1 LKKNLNLQSLIVNHP
16 YNFTL
21 LENKKAV
28 ILIDKILV
36 DLEKT
41 GINTDVLIE
50 DLKKLRTYALE
61 EQVPLVVKV
70 LRFAYEHIEKNNS
83 FLIPIP
89 DDEPIDE
96 ETEISKNED
105 TKDPVESL
113 KYLVSLTKSL
123 KNRTNISD
131 LKEYRNA
138 LMEY

>member
-1 LKKNLNLQSLIVNHP
+1 MQSLVVNHL
-16 YNFTL
+16 YNITH
-21 LENKKAV
+21 LENKKA
-28 ILIDKILV
+28 IKLIDKILV
-36 DLEKT
+36 NLEKT

-50 DLKKLRTYALE
+50 DLKELRTYALE

-70 LRFAYEHIEKNNS
+70 LRYTYEHIEKNNS

-96 ETEISKNED
+96 DTEISNNEG

-123 KNRTNISD
+123 KNKTNISD
-131 LKEYRNA
+131 LKEYRDA